1 MYSPRRWLAPVALA
15 LALSLPAST
24 AVAVPPGATPAAAT
38 GPAETAAADASGV
51 VVPNLDDVRGHITLP
66 ATGARGSAL
75 EWTSSAP
82 DVISPTGEV
91 TRPAHGEAPVDVE
104 LEVTAT
110 SEGEEARA
118 TYTATVTPLP
128 ADEEYT
134 GYFFPH
140 FVGESTAD
148 GEAIYFAASEGG
160 DPLAWDT
167 LNEGAPVLTSELGT
181 GGLRDPFL
189 IRSPEGDRFFL
200 IATDLQIYGGG
211 NFGTAQQTG
220 SRKIMV
226 WESDDLVTWSEQRE
240 IELAPEN
247 AGNLWAPE
255 AYWDDA
261 NGEYVVYWASAL
273 YPEDVAPADR
283 RIADSYQR
291 MMYATTRDFVTFS
304 EPQVWIDEHRGP
316 GRGMIDSTVAQ
327 TDDGVY
333 HRLTKDEADMT
344 VRQEASTDLR
354 RTQGV
359 TAGDGWDL
367 VAARVG
373 VGEPNPWGGTF
384 TSGEGPTVFP
394 SLTDDRWYMMID
406 QPSYH
411 GGQGYMLFETADLAS
426 GGWKANLDAELPR
439 SPRHGTVI
447 PVTATEHAALLEA
460 YPPAAEVGPGEP
472 PALPEQGWVDEFD
485 GTALGDRWSIHAEVA
500 SAWSL
505 RDGSLRLTSQPG
517 DTWQNDNAA
526 KNVFLVDV
534 PAGDF
539 TAVTHVTA
547 PVSRDFQ
554 GAGII
559 AWQDIDNYVRA
570 GLSHVGFAAGGPVVI
585 ETGVETG
592 AVYGSTFTARPGS
605 TSEWL
610 RLQRTGDELVVSY
623 GGADGTWV
631 EAARYTVG
639 WDVRQV
645 GLYALAAQNGTA
657 HTAEFDVFVLDS
669 AGGVDVVPDGDFT
682 LRGPGAQRHLVV
694 GDGGALALSE
704 ERPFTQTVLVAE
716 PAGEGDGFAAP
727 VTLRAGERPVVVVG
741 GALALGPAG
750 DEPAVLRLTD
760 VGAGKVAL
768 RLASAEDGAGHAT
781 VGDGGAL
788 VLGSAD
794 DAVRLTVEAVA
805 LTEHTLAVDGG
816 ATAHAMSENLYGAFY
831 EDINYAADGG
841 LYAELVRNRSFEFAP
856 TDNASFNGLTAWQK
870 VERGA
875 TGTIAVESERS
886 QWLNDSNRAYLVIDS
901 AGAGVGVR
909 NTSYNEGV
917 ALEAGDSYDFTVW
930 ARSATAQDLTVTLE
944 NAAGTATYGSA
955 TVAVDGS
962 DEWKKYGATLTSSDT
977 TNAGRLAVTGG
988 AAGTL
993 RLDMVSLFPQETW
1006 EGPVNGKSV
1015 LRADLAQ
1022 MVAEL
1027 EPKFLRFPGG
1037 CVTNVGTFD
1046 TYLESDGQDRRRTY
1060 QWKETI
1066 GPVEERPT
1074 NWNFW
1079 GYNQSYGIGY
1089 LEYFEFAE
1097 DLGATPLPV
1106 VSVGANGCGSTIPEM
1121 TDDERIDRW
1130 VQDTVDL
1137 IEFANGDVDTEWGA
1151 VRAQLGHPEPFGLK
1165 YIGLGNEENT
1175 RTFEANFPRFRDA
1188 IEAAYPD
1195 VVVISNSGPDD
1206 TGARFDELWEFNREQ
1221 GVAMVDEHYYND
1233 PAWFLANDERYDS
1246 YDREGP
1252 HVFLGEYASRGNTFA
1267 NALAEAAYMTG
1278 IERNSDLV
1286 ELASYAPMF
1295 ANEDYVQW
1303 SPDMMWFDNDEAWGS
1318 VNYYTQKMFMTNVG
1332 DEVVPSTHVGPES
1345 QAPDLTGGVFL
1356 STWATQAA
1364 YDDVRV
1370 TDTATGEVLFA
1381 DTFDDASQWEP
1392 VAGDWA
1398 VVDGEYVQSS
1408 GAEDARS
1415 VITDAYARDWSNYT
1429 LELTARKLG
1438 GNEGFLVGFAAGA
1451 PDRFFWWNLGGWGNT
1466 RQALE
1471 RANGARQGEVAA
1483 VEGHSLE
1490 TGREYQV
1497 RVEVDGRTIR
1507 TYLDGVLQM
1516 TYTEPVA
1523 KSLYQV
1529 VTRDADTGE
1538 LVVKVVNPTATT
1550 ARTAVTVDGVE
1561 VSETVGVTEMVAA
1574 PTATNTKADPTN
1586 VVPVDRVLERGGS
1599 SFSYDF
1605 PAHSITFLRLSPEVG
1620 ETASAVRARLRPAS
1634 VTQGTGA
1641 HVEVTVSAATARGRA
1656 PVPTGA
1662 VEVVVGDARVAGRL
1676 EDGRATVVV
1685 PTGGLAVAEHA
1696 VTVRYL
1702 GDRTY
1707 APSQQVKD
1715 LTVREARRR

>member
-1 MYSPRRWLAPVALA
+1 MHRPRRWLAPVALA
-15 LALSLPAST
+15 VALSLPASLAT
-24 AVAVPPGATPAAAT
+24 AAPPRVAAT
-38 GPAETAAADASGV
+38 ASAPAEVAAADASGV
-51 VVPNLDDVRGHITLP
+51 VVPNLDDVRGNVTLP
-66 ATGARGSAL
+66 TTGKGGSTLA
-75 EWTSSAP
+75 WASSAP
-82 DVISPTGEV
+82 DAITPTGEV
-91 TRPAHGEAPVDVE
+91 TRPAHGEAAVDVD
-104 LEVTAT
+104 LTVTAT
-110 SEGEEARA
+110 YEGEQAQA

-148 GEAIYFAASEGG
+148 GEAIYFAASEGD

-200 IATDLQIYGGG
+200 IATDLKIYGGG

-220 SRKIMV
+220 SRSIMV
-226 WESDDLVTWSEQRE
+226 WESDDLVTWSAQRE
-240 IELAPEN
+240 IELAPAN

-255 AYWDDA
+255 AYWDEA
-261 NGEYVVYWASAL
+261 AGEYVVYWASAL

-283 RIADSYQR
+283 RIGDSYQR

-304 EPQVWIDEHRGP
+304 EPRVWIDEPRGP

-327 TDDGVY
+327 TDEGVY

-344 VRQEASTDLR
+344 VRQESSTDLR

-359 TAGDGWDL
+359 TAGDGWGL
-367 VAARVG
+367 VASRVG

-426 GGWKANLDAELPR
+426 GDWKANLDAELPR

-447 PVTATEHAALLEA
+447 PVTASEHAALLEA
-460 YPPAAEVGPGEP
+460 YPPAEEVGPGEQ

-485 GTALGDRWSIHAEVA
+485 GAELDSRWSIHSEVS

-505 RDGSLRLTSQPG
+505 GGGSLTLTSQPG

-526 KNVFLVDV
+526 KNIFLVDV

-554 GAGII
+554 GAGLI

-570 GLSHVGFAAGGPVVI
+570 GLSHVSFAAGGPVVI
-585 ETGVETG
+585 ETGVET
-592 AVYGSTFTARPGS
+592 AASYSSTFTPRPGS

-610 RLQRTGDELVVSY
+610 RLQRTGDDLVASY
-623 GGADGTWV
+623 ADADGKWV
-631 EAARYTVG
+631 EAARWTVG

-657 HTAEFDVFVLDS
+657 HKAQFDTFVLDA
-669 AGGVDVVPDGDFT
+669 AGGVDVVPSGAFT
-682 LRGPGAQRHLVV
+682 LRGPDTRHYLVAGA
-694 GDGGALALSE
+694 GDALALSD
-704 ERPFTQTVLVAE
+704 ERPFTETVFVAE
-716 PAGEGDGFAAP
+716 AAGEGDGFAAP
-727 VTLRAGERPVVVVG
+727 ITLHAGDRPVAVAGYGLVL
-741 GALALGPAG
+741 GAAG
-750 DEPAVLRLTD
+750 DEAAVLRLTD
-760 VGAGKVAL
+760 AGAGKVVL
-768 RLASAEDGAGHAT
+768 RLAGAEDGTGYAT
-781 VGDGGAL
+781 LGDGGAL
-788 VLGSAD
+788 VLGAAD
-794 DAVRLTVEAVA
+794 DAVRLSVEAIDMA
-805 LTEHTLAVDGG
+805 EHTLRVDGD
-816 ATAHAMSENLYGAFY
+816 ATKHAVSENLYGAFY

-886 QWLNDSNRAYLVIDS
+886 EWLNDSNRAYLVVSSD
-901 AGAGVGVR
+901 GAGVGVR

-917 ALEAGDSYDFTVW
+917 ALSEGASYDFTVW
-930 ARSATAQDLTVTLE
+930 ARSATAQELTVRLE
-944 NAAGTATYGSA
+944 NASGSETYATA

-962 DEWKKYGATLTSSDT
+962 DEWKQYAATLTSSAT
-977 TNAGRLAVTGG
+977 TNAGRLVVTGG

-993 RLDMVSLFPQETW
+993 RLDMVSLFPQDTW
-1006 EGPVNGKSV
+1006 VGPVNGKSV
-1015 LRADLAQ
+1015 LRKDLAQ

-1106 VSVGANGCGSTIPEM
+1106 VSVGANGCGSRIPEM

-1151 VRAQLGHPEPFGLK
+1151 VRAELGHPEPFGLK

-1195 VVVISNSGPDD
+1195 VVIISNSGPDD

-1332 DEVVPSTHVGPES
+1332 DEVVPSAHVGPEAN
-1345 QAPDLTGGVFL
+1345 APDLSGGVFL

-1364 YDDVRV
+1364 YDDVTV

-1381 DTFDDASQWEP
+1381 DTFADASQWEP

-1408 GAEDARS
+1408 GAEDARA

-1490 TGREYQV
+1490 TGREYQI

-1507 TYLDGVLQM
+1507 MYLDGELQM

-1561 VSETVGVTEMVAA
+1561 VSTTVGVTEMVAA
-1574 PTATNTKADPTN
+1574 PTATNTKANKTA
-1586 VVPVDRVLERGGS
+1586 VVPVDRVFEGGGS
-1599 SFSYDF
+1599 AFSYDF
-1605 PAHSITFLRLSPEVG
+1605 PAHSITFLRLAPDVG
-1620 ETASAVRARLRPAS
+1620 DTESAVRARLRPAA

-1641 HVEVTVSAATARGRA
+1641 RVEVTATAAVDGGSSPAPTGRVEVTVGD
-1656 PVPTGA
+1656 VQVTG
-1662 VEVVVGDARVAGRL
+1662 VLDG
-1676 EDGRATVVV
+1676 GRATLVV
-1685 PTGGLAVAEHA
+1685 PTGTLAVGEHE
-1696 VTVRYL
+1696 VTIRYL
-1702 GDRTY
+1702 GDPTY
-1707 APSQQVKD
+1707 APSAVTKD
-1715 LTVREARRR
+1715 LTVRAAKRK